1 MHDCRKTQLQ
11 MTDWLF
17 AETPVNH
24 LAQIG
29 DCQSCYEQYHALR
42 SALHSFDQATEAMMP
57 EENYWAGY
65 EASLRVKLAQDAV
78 PKRWSQFAWRF
89 GWMIP
94 ATVGIVLLLFAVL
107 DYSRSSPPLNDPAE
121 DLAKVVKPGPKPGE
135 NDSETPKSNARK
147 PRPNK
152 QPKPERKEPSRL
164 PDKKPYVLNDPNP
177 ILAFYLPEAEEIL
190 PTTKHLERAQRLL
203 RAFRNAPLVNN
214 ATFDLAY
221 EKKASRHLL
230 YRNIVLRRE
239 AEMRGD
245 WPLEEV
251 LSSLEP
257 LLLDIANL
265 PARPTPDDVTP
276 IKERMQKKEIVAQLQ
291 LYATPVLVAALDE

>member
-29 DCQSCYEQYHALR
+29 ACQSCYEQYHALR
-42 SALHSFDQATEAMMP
+42 NALHSFDQAAEAMMP
-57 EENYWAGY
+57 DDGYWAGY
-65 EASLRVKLAQDAV
+65 EASLRVKLAQDAA
-78 PKRWSQFAWRF
+78 PKSWWRTTLRF

-94 ATVGIVLLLFAVL
+94 AAAGIVLLLAAVL
-107 DYSRSSPPLNDPAE
+107 GLSRTSQPPNDSVDEVAV
-121 DLAKVVKPGPKPGE
+121 APKPGSRLAE
-135 NDSETPKSNARK
+135 HEQDAAKYTPRK
-147 PRPNK
+147 PRTNK
-152 QPKPERKEPSRL
+152 QPKPERKAPSRL
-164 PDKKPYVLNDPNP
+164 PDKKPYLLTDPNP
-177 ILAFYLPEAEEIL
+177 LLAMQAVAAEETL
-190 PTTKHLERAQRLL
+190 PTTKHLERAQMLL
-203 RAFRNAPLVNN
+203 RAFRNAPLLNN
-214 ATFDLAY
+214 ATFDLSY
-221 EKKASRHLL
+221 EMKRSRHLL

-265 PARPTPDDVTP
+265 PARPSADDVTP
-276 IKERMQKKEIVAQLQ
+276 IKERMQKKEIVTKLQ
-291 LYATPVLVAALDE
+291 VYATPVMVAALDE